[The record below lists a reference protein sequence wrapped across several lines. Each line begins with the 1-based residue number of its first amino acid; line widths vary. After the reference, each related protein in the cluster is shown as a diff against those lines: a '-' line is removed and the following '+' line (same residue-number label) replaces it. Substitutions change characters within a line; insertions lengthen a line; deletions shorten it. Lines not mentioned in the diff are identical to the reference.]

1 MLSISLSG
9 GHLSSERLI
18 NAAHLS
24 IKEVT
29 GFEGTDQA
37 LDVRFMQKTLSMEVE
52 DRLDQG
58 LLPLSFLRQGL
69 LHSG

>member
-1 MLSISLSG
+1 VLSICLSG
-9 GHLSSERLI
+9 GDLSPEGLI
-18 NAAHLS
+18 YAAHLS
-24 IKEVT
+24 VEEVT
-29 GFEGTDQA
+29 GLEGTDQA

>member
-1 MLSISLSG
+1 MLSICLSG
-9 GHLSSERLI
+9 DQLSPEGLI

-24 IKEVT
+24 IEEVT
-29 GFEGTDQA
+29 ALERTDEA
-37 LDVRFMQKTLSMEVE
+37 LDVRFMQQTLSLEVE

>member
-1 MLSISLSG
+1 VVSIRLSG
-9 GHLSSERLI
+9 GHLSPEGLI

-24 IKEVT
+24 IEEVT
-29 GFEGTDQA
+29 ALERTDEA
-37 LDVRFMQKTLSMEVE
+37 LDVRFMQQTLSLEVE

>member
-1 MLSISLSG
+1 MLSICLSG
-9 GHLSSERLI
+9 GDLSPEGLI
-18 NAAHLS
+18 YAAHLS
-24 IKEVT
+24 IEEVT
-29 GFEGTDQA
+29 ALERTDQA
-37 LDVRFMQKTLSMEVE
+37 LDVRFMQETLSMEVE

>member
-9 GHLSSERLI
+9 CHLSPEGLI
-18 NAAHLS
+18 YAAHLS
-24 IKEVT
+24 IEEVT
-29 GFEGTDQA
+29 ALEGTDQA
-37 LDVRFMQKTLSMEVE
+37 LDVRFMQQTLSMEVE

>member
-1 MLSISLSG
+1 MFSICLSG
-9 GHLSSERLI
+9 ADLCAERLI
-18 NAAHLS
+18 YAAHLS
-24 IKEVT
+24 VEEVT
-29 GFEGTDQA
+29 ALEGADQA
-37 LDVRFMQKTLSMEVE
+37 LDVRFMQETLSLEVE